1 MTVTEEKLDE
11 MLKELE
17 DINKSIA
24 SPSSSSSDDENGN
37 SEFMTSIEVL
47 FALFV
52 WEAINQ
58 YCNYVIHTQP
68 LYALTVVYY
77 ASLEQGRCLTDVFVT
92 KEIKLIIL
100 ML

>member
-37 SEFMTSIEVL
+37 CEFMTSTELL

-58 YCNYVIHTQP
+58 YCNYIIHTQL
-68 LYALTVVYY
+68 LYSCILCILGCKGDV
-77 ASLEQGRCLTDVFVT
+77 LQMCLLQR
-92 KEIKLIIL
+92 KLN
-100 ML
+100 